1 MNSPESS
8 RENGVEK
15 RITEDLSEH
24 IENAHDYLARLPEA
38 AILFRADGCV
48 VGTNEQAGTLLG
60 KVPSQLVSTLI
71 ENLFAVTGAV
81 EFIERSFLPRDEVE
95 PAYIDLLSIDADPD
109 TNSVTNPDNVPYK
122 SLDNRLEVRT
132 ILLPVE
138 GGESLY
144 LSLLSGASASEWREH
159 ASNLKKDSSEQ
170 EKLQGLRTRFVE
182 MLSHEFRTPLTVIR
196 SSSDLLLRYGKKL
209 TDEQHD
215 KYLQIIQEQVQVL
228 SRFLHEALSVSEQGN
243 PLQADK
249 RTLNLELFIESLQRQ
264 CKDMPR
270 ERSSVRMILD
280 WPKQTIEADEHL
292 LRLALCN
299 ILSNSIR
306 YSPTDKEVL
315 FHVCDENGDLCVR
328 ITDSGRGIPASEISE
343 VFEPFYRG
351 TNVTDVNG
359 VGLGLT
365 LARDFI
371 ESHSGVLTIQS
382 KEGEGTVVIVRIPQ
396 SA

>member
-8 RENGVEK
+8 RENGVHK
-15 RITEDLSEH
+15 PITEDLSEQ
-24 IENAHDYLARLPEA
+24 IENAHDYLARIPDA
-38 AILFRADGCV
+38 AILFRADGCI
-48 VGTNEQAGTLLG
+48 VGANNQAGTLLG
-60 KVPSQLVSTLI
+60 KVPARLVSSFI

-81 EFIERSFLPRDEVE
+81 EFIERSFLPRDEAE
-95 PAYIDLLSIDADPD
+95 PVYIDLLSIDADPD
-109 TNSVTNPDNVPYK
+109 TNPATNPDNVPHK

-144 LSLLSGASASEWREH
+144 LSLLSGASAAVWREH
-159 ASNLKKDSSEQ
+159 ASNSQKDRNEQ
-170 EKLQGLRTRFVE
+170 EKLHGLRTRFVE
-182 MLSHEFRTPLTVIR
+182 MLSHEFRTPLTIIR

-228 SRFLHEALSVSEQGN
+228 SRFLHEALSVSEQGS

-306 YSPTDKEVL
+306 YSPADKDVL
-315 FHVCDENGDLCVR
+315 FHVCDENGELCVR
-328 ITDSGRGIPASEISE
+328 IADSGRGIPASEMSE

-351 TNVTDVNG
+351 SNVADVNG